1 MAKRHIMR
9 IDLTGAGKKQFSDLH
24 TRLGM
29 TQLAMS
35 SRLLEWFADQDPTVQ
50 RKIMMREGNADAGRD
65 VLTRMAN
72 KR

>member
-9 IDLTGAGKKQFSDLH
+9 IDLSAGGKKQFSELH
-24 TRLGM
+24 NELGM

-35 SRLLEWFADQDPTVQ
+35 SRLLEWFADQDPTIQ
-50 RKIMMREGNADAGRD
+50 RKIMMRENNSDAARD
-65 VLTRMAN
+65 FLTRLAS